1 MLDLIIKYYAR
12 VTNMALTNLANGKRF
27 QFRKMLTNHS
37 LLQATKSH
45 YEKYSRSPE
54 AMKLIDDYTKAM
66 NNMYRHAQ
74 AEYNLI
80 LNKLNATS
88 DPVLKQKLLNQV
100 ADNGFHGFTAR
111 NGARWN
117 IETYSN
123 MYSRHVNNELVR
135 LQVIEQAKAKGY
147 TKIKI
152 STHGTIC
159 ELCKPY
165 EGKTLTLA
173 ELEAAKARG
182 LFHPNCL
189 HFVLFA
195 VGGE

>member
-1 MLDLIIKYYAR
+1 
-12 VTNMALTNLANGKRF
+12 MALTNLANGKRF

-80 LNKLNATS
+80 LNKLNATD
-88 DPVLKQKLLNQV
+88 DPVLRQKLLNQV

-135 LQVIEQAKAKGY
+135 LQVIEQAKSKGY
-147 TKIKI
+147 DKIKI
-152 STHGTIC
+152 SNHGTIC
-159 ELCKPY
+159 ELCKPF
-165 EGKTLTLA
+165 EGKILTLA

-195 VGGE
+195 VGGV